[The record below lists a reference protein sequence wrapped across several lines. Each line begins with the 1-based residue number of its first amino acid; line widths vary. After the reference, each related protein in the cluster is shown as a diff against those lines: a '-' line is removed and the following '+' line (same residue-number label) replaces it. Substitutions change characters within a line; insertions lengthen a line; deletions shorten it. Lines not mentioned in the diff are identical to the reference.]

1 MSLSLHFLLSSPS
14 WMSHVEAP
22 SRCTCFKGRN
32 RSHSLSLA
40 LNPILSLADKRLIY
54 SAPSIR
60 PLNFAKGECNL
71 QKKGLKN
78 MMSTD
83 LIELHLHADIHSST
97 RLWPGTFR
105 SASPAPAPGGHI
117 HLSAFSLGG
126 QIMLLLTL
134 SLSSRCPTLLDIHAH
149 NLITVLL
156 VRHYYSCKAR
166 TYCIKGKL
174 LIWKLWAYPRTA

>member
-1 MSLSLHFLLSSPS
+1 M
-14 WMSHVEAP
+14 EAP
-22 SRCTCFKGRN
+22 SCCICFKGRN
-32 RSHSLSLA
+32 RSHSLSLS
-40 LNPILSLADKRLIY
+40 LSILFSLWLTNGLFIQPHR
-54 SAPSIR
+54 SAY
-60 PLNFAKGECNL
+60 LTLQKGECNL

-156 VRHYYSCKAR
+156 VRHYYSCTAR
-166 TYCIKGKL
+166 IYSIVGKL
-174 LIWKLWAYPRTA
+174 LMW